1 MIMTD
6 KEIDNLADSLTA
18 EYLRYKK
25 EVSIRKF
32 IRRVIEVVNLYYK
45 EKNK

>member
-1 MIMTD
+1 MMTD
-6 KEIDNLADSLTA
+6 KEIDDLADSLTA